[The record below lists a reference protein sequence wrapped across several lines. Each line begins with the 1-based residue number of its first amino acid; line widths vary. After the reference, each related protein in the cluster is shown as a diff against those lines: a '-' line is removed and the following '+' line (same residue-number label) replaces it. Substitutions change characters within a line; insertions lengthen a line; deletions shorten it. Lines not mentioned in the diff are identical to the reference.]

1 MKKKFAK
8 SSFPYRKYTFIVDN
22 ITRREFFQVY
32 KATTKILVTNSV
44 DDEKIVI
51 GLPKIKSNNNNIGV
65 LSQNSKT
72 TDNKFFYNFDIGLS
86 KSFTRSMLNDKPLN
100 IYIENSPEINNLEVN
115 QGYLN
120 ESDINYR

>member
-1 MKKKFAK
+1 MK
-8 SSFPYRKYTFIVDN
+8 SSFSYRKYTFIVDN
-22 ITRREFFQVY
+22 IIRREFFQVY
-32 KATTKILVTNSV
+32 KATTKILVTNSL

-51 GLPKIKSNNNNIGV
+51 GLPKIKNNNNIIGV

-86 KSFTRSMLNDKPLN
+86 KSFTRSMSNDKPLN
-100 IYIENSPEINNLEVN
+100 IYIEISPEINNLEVN

-120 ESDINYR
+120 ESDISYH

>member
-1 MKKKFAK
+1 MK

-22 ITRREFFQVY
+22 ITRQEFFQVY

-51 GLPKIKSNNNNIGV
+51 GLPKIKNNNNNIEV

-72 TDNKFFYNFDIGLS
+72 TGNKFFYNFDIGLS
-86 KSFTRSMLNDKPLN
+86 KSFTRSTSNDKPLN
-100 IYIENSPEINNLEVN
+100 IYVEISPEINNLEVN